1 MDISAAELDIAM
13 SIDLLLGAP
22 VSARG
27 LGIETCA
34 VLIVHDAMLEWHE
47 PASRYDDW
55 FIGLL
60 L

>member
-34 VLIVHDAMLEWHE
+34 ILIVHDAMLKWYE
-47 PASRYDDW
+47 PTSRYADW
-55 FIGLL
+55 YIGLL